1 MDPRDATDTAADA
14 AHVASQ
20 AASRTVKE
28 VGSFIREQRKH
39 AQLSLRHLA
48 RLSDVSDPY
57 LSQIERGLR
66 KPSADVL
73 QRVAGALAIRAET
86 LYYKAGILSDPSDDL
101 ADRIRAE
108 PTLTESQKRALVEI
122 YESFR
127 AGADRS
133 TEQEQE

>member
-1 MDPRDATDTAADA
+1 MDPKEASDA
-14 AHVASQ
+14 AQAASQ
-20 AASRTVKE
+20 AAGRTVKE
-28 VGSFIREQRKH
+28 VGGFIREQRKH
-39 AQLSLRHLA
+39 AQLSLRNLA
-48 RLSDVSDPY
+48 RMADVSDPY

-73 QRVAGALAIRAET
+73 QRVADALAIRAET
-86 LYYKAGILSDPSDDL
+86 LYYKAGILQEPSDDL

-133 TEQEQE
+133 TEQQQE

>member
-1 MDPRDATDTAADA
+1 MDPKDATDTATDA
-14 AHVASQ
+14 AAAAGH

-39 AQLSLRHLA
+39 AQLSLRNLA
-48 RLSDVSDPY
+48 RLADVSDPY

-86 LYYKAGILSDPSDDL
+86 LYYKAGMLSEPSDDL
-101 ADRIRAE
+101 AERIRAE
-108 PTLTESQKRALVEI
+108 PALTESQKRALVEI

-127 AGADRS
+127 AGSGRS
-133 TEQEQE
+133 TEQKQE